1 MAAGAEL
8 ISDSLAAYPDS
19 GFFEMPDWR
28 FVDVISPERL
38 ESFYAEWFKQGAQV
52 IGGCCGLIVAHIHAA
67 TRAKTL
73 WHK

>member
-1 MAAGAEL
+1 
-8 ISDSLAAYPDS
+8 
-19 GFFEMPDWR
+19 MPDWR

-52 IGGCCGLIVAHIHAA
+52 IGGCCGLTVDHIHAA